1 MDAIAALSDLP
12 VSAPQQPLPRGAW
25 DCHAHV
31 FGPFDRFP
39 LAASPAYVPPLASAA
54 RNRVRMRLAGI
65 ENAVLVHGAAHGFDN
80 AVTLD
85 ALRPGLRNGAVLGI
99 GLVDPATPMPVLE
112 TLRAQGMIGLRFT
125 DNGRP
130 PGPGILPLSALPGMM
145 PTLQALNWQ
154 AQIWAHLPM
163 ILGLRSHLESA
174 EVPVVLDHMG
184 YPPKG
189 TKASDPLWQAFLG
202 FLRNSPTW
210 VKLTPHR
217 ISDDWPLAR
226 DVRGLHDSLLEA
238 IPERLIWGSDW
249 PFLHLQDRA
258 PDLGQR
264 IDLFDSWCPD
274 AGLRHAIFVTNPA
287 QLHAPYLKD
296 LS

>member
-1 MDAIAALSDLP
+1 MIGQTALPELP
-12 VSAPQQPLPRGAW
+12 VNAPRQPLPRGAW

-39 LAASPAYVPPLASAA
+39 LTAQPAYVPPLATAA
-54 RNRVRMRLAGI
+54 RNRTRLRLAGF
-65 ENAVLVHGAAHGFDN
+65 ENAVMVQGAAHGFEN

-85 ALRPGLRNGAVLGI
+85 ALRPGRDHGVILGV
-99 GLVDPATPMPVLE
+99 GVVDPSTPE
-112 TLRAQGMIGLRFT
+112 DTLAALKAQGMIGLRFT

-130 PGPGILPLSALPGMM
+130 PGPGILPLTALGAMVPN
-145 PTLQALNWQ
+145 LRRLNWQ
-154 AQIWAHLPM
+154 AHIWAHLPA
-163 ILGLRSHLESA
+163 ILQQRTVLESA
-174 EVPVVLDHMG
+174 GIPVVLDHMG

-189 TKASDPLWQAFLG
+189 TQVSDHIWRSFLQM
-202 FLRNSPTW
+202 LRGNDIW

-226 DVRGLHDSLLEA
+226 DVRPLHASLLET
-238 IPERLIWGSDW
+238 IPDRVIWGSDW

-264 IDLFDSWCPD
+264 IDLFDAWCPD
-274 AGLRHAIFVTNPA
+274 AALRHAIFVTNPA
-287 QLHAPYLKD
+287 RLHTPYTKETP
-296 LS
+296 